1 MQVDTSVKK
10 DYANDWT
17 LFNKILIS
25 PGKLFVRSFATPCIE
40 HSENMYVAEK
50 TIYVLPYV
58 VLLEYDE
65 TIKLVDIIE
74 IYIDNNLR
82 YIKSIISFFILL
94 AF

>member
-1 MQVDTSVKK
+1 
-10 DYANDWT
+10 
-17 LFNKILIS
+17 
-25 PGKLFVRSFATPCIE
+25 
-40 HSENMYVAEK
+40 MYVAEK
-50 TIYVLPYV
+50 TRYVLPYV

-82 YIKSIISFFILL
+82 YIKSLTSFFILL